1 MTLFE
6 QFLPVILLLG
16 SGTLFAILML
26 TVSKLTRAKGEPAEG
41 KYDTYECGET
51 PIGSSH
57 IQFDY
62 QYYIYAILFAVMDVI
77 TLFLASWMVFEYKL
91 EFGVLAIVG
100 GFLSVVTLGLAYAL
114 VSIRHWRYGII

>member
-26 TVSKLTRAKGEPAEG
+26 TASKLTRAKGVPSEA
-41 KYDTYECGET
+41 KYDTYECGEV
-51 PIGSSH
+51 PIGTSH

-62 QYYIYAILFAVMDVI
+62 QYYIYAILFAIMDVI
-77 TLFLASWMVFEYKL
+77 TLFLGSWMVFQYRL
-91 EFGVLAIVG
+91 DFGVLAIVG
-100 GFLSVVTLGLAYAL
+100 GFLGIVTLGLAYAL
-114 VSIRHWRYGII
+114 VSIRKWRYGII